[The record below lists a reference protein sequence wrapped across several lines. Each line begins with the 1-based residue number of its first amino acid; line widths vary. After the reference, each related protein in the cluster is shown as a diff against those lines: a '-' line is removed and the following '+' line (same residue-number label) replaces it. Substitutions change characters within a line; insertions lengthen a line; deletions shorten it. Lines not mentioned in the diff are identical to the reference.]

1 MVLANNKGASIPNNG
16 KKKNVK
22 GEKEK
27 WGKKVRALDI
37 ITSSSLTD
45 GYIDISCLNQDN
57 AMNGY

>member
-1 MVLANNKGASIPNNG
+1 MG
-16 KKKNVK
+16 KKNVK

-37 ITSSSLTD
+37 ITSSSLTN
-45 GYIDISCLNQDN
+45 GYVDISCLNQDN